1 MNVQQYFETQ
11 KGKSMKDEVT
21 EVVVIG
27 GGLSGLV
34 AARQLILNGVDNV
47 VVLEAREEIG
57 GKCLLRD
64 VGGIHVDVGGMFVGP
79 GQEHLVGLADE
90 LGISRYASGGETGQM
105 VRWFGVEPEYKDAA
119 DPVLDR
125 ARQDVVDEALARF
138 AATCRDVPG
147 DKPWE
152 ASHATQLDSMTLEQW
167 ILDQSDDAEI
177 QVAIARRFKTAAASP
192 SQISLLAFASFV
204 SSCGGWE
211 VFEQELEELFDGGAG
226 QLPLRIAA
234 ELGARVRPNW
244 PVSTIDWSAEE
255 VRITGPRGVVRA
267 KRVIIA
273 MSPAD
278 ARRIQF
284 TPGLTNARELL
295 HRSWFSASIIKS
307 MVLYERPFW
316 REANGSRPALT
327 GYGHNDGGCPHV
339 VIDVS
344 PRDASVGILGAMTR
358 LQGEGERFSP
368 GQRVLDDPSA
378 HRELLLASLSEMFGP
393 EAADP
398 IAVRDTRWFHEA
410 HISGCLGWAPPG
422 GLTKFGSAL
431 KEPIG
436 PIHWAGAETA
446 DVWQNHLSGAV
457 QAGERA
463 AEAVIGSLLPAQEIS
478 FSHA

>member
-1 MNVQQYFETQ
+1 MNEDTV
-11 KGKSMKDEVT
+11 D
-21 EVVVIG
+21 VVVIG

-34 AARQLILNGVDNV
+34 AARQLTQQGVENV
-47 VVLEAREEIG
+47 LVLEAREEIG

-64 VGGIHVDVGGMFVGP
+64 LGGMLVDVGGMFVGP
-79 GQEHLVGLADE
+79 GQEHLVSLADE
-90 LGISRYASGGETGQM
+90 LGIRRYPSGGAEGQM
-105 VRWFGVEPEYKDAA
+105 VRWFDSEPTYRDAA
-119 DPVLDR
+119 APVLDGERQR
-125 ARQDVVDEALARF
+125 AIDVSLHEF
-138 AATCRDVPG
+138 AMICEEVPG

-152 ASHATQLDSMTLEQW
+152 AARAMELDGITLEQW
-167 ILDQSDDAEI
+167 IFNQSEDAEV
-177 QVAIARRFKTAAASP
+177 QRAIARRFKTAAAAP

-204 SSCGGWE
+204 TSCGGWV

-226 QLPLRIAA
+226 QIPLEIAA
-234 ELGARVRPNW
+234 ELGDRVRSNW
-244 PVSTIDWSAEE
+244 PVSSVDWSADE
-255 VRITGPRGVVRA
+255 VRVTGLHGVVRA
-267 KRVIIA
+267 RRAIIA

-284 TPGLTNARELL
+284 TPGLTNTRELL
-295 HRSWFSASIIKS
+295 HRHWFSASIIKS

-316 REANGSRPALT
+316 REASGSRPALT

-368 GQRVLDDPSA
+368 GQRVLDDPNA
-378 HRELLLASLSEMFGP
+378 HRELLLASLSEMFGT

-478 FSHA
+478 LSHA